1 MTTTPVFVGVDVSK
15 ARLDI
20 AVRPSGD
27 HWSVPN
33 DDTGIATALA
43 RLRDLQPT
51 LTVLEATSGFERPLA
66 AALASAG
73 LPAAIV
79 NPRHVRDFAKACGT
93 LAKTDRLDAHVLAHF
108 AEAIRP
114 PARPP
119 ATADAQR
126 LDALLTRRRQLIEML
141 TAEKNRLH
149 GAATPVREGIHS
161 HITWL
166 ETELKTLDRN
176 LDQSI
181 RQSPLWCEQVELLR
195 SVPGVGPVVSTTL
208 VAELPELGTMDRK
221 QIAAL
226 VGVAPLNR
234 DSGGTSRPRCVWG
247 GRAPVRAAL
256 YMATLVAT
264 RHNPVI
270 KAFYTRLS
278 AAGKAQKVALTA
290 CMRKLLT
297 ILNAVLRN
305 RTPWCPF
312 SQSAAR
318 PLT

>member
-15 ARLDI
+15 ARLDL

-43 RLRDLQPT
+43 RLRDLHPT
-51 LTVLEATSGFERPLA
+51 LTVLEATGGFERPLA
-66 AALASAG
+66 AAIATAG
-73 LPAAIV
+73 LSAAIV

-114 PARPP
+114 PARPL
-119 ATADAQR
+119 ATADALR
-126 LDALLTRRRQLIEML
+126 LDALLARRRQIIEML

-149 GAATPVREGIHS
+149 TAATPVRQGIHS

-166 ETELKTLDRN
+166 QTELKTLDRD
-176 LDQSI
+176 LDHTI

-195 SVPGVGPVVSTTL
+195 TVPGVGPVVSTTL
-208 VAELPELGTMDRK
+208 VAGLPELGTMDRK

-226 VGVAPLNR
+226 VGVAPLNQ
-234 DSGGTSRPRCVWG
+234 DSGSTSRPRRVWG
-247 GRAPVRAAL
+247 GRAHVRAAL
-256 YMATLVAT
+256 YMAALVAA
-264 RHNPVI
+264 RHNPVL
-270 KAFYTRLS
+270 KAFYTRLR
-278 AAGKAQKVALTA
+278 AAGKAAKVALTA

-305 RTPWCPF
+305 RTPWRHVCL
-312 SQSAAR
+312 SAAEH
-318 PLT
+318 LT